1 MVKNLLLENLPVS
14 RQRRDEAAKR
24 RGENCVPKI
33 RKFNSAPH
41 SGQNPNL
48 F

>member
-1 MVKNLLLENLPVS
+1 LPYGQKFTTRKFACFRS
-14 RQRRDEAAKR
+14 RAAKR
-24 RGENCVPKI
+24 RGENRVPKI